1 MLPDA
6 ATTWSAERPPPLIAC
21 KSLFSA
27 GFNPVVFILLMLLV
41 LLVPIVVFAFM
52 TMVVDNKTNFELRH
66 SSLVNSQSL
75 STTLIPG

>member
-1 MLPDA
+1 
-6 ATTWSAERPPPLIAC
+6 
-21 KSLFSA
+21 
-27 GFNPVVFILLMLLV
+27 V